1 MRVRTPRGLTR
12 ISREACCRVIGI
24 KMANGASIKGLTDF
38 RLLSS
43 RAYKPMDER
52 EPAFVS
58 TFSHLVARTFLL
70 VYSNR
75 GETDTFFQSNLRTTT
90 YRDIRRRCTSAKDIE
105 MQSHLSSICRRI
117 KLNLEDYR
125 ARRET
130 ERTLRRRDTRA
141 PNMRIGRRINSPIW
155 YLLLPDERPLRV
167 WPRGPDGMLLSCVTI
182 VGQRVTSVLWVV
194 VRYEHIWTHAH
205 AAGAGPSTRHAL
217 AFCLRGVWI

>member
-1 MRVRTPRGLTR
+1 
-12 ISREACCRVIGI
+12 
-24 KMANGASIKGLTDF
+24 MANGASIKGLTDF

-75 GETDTFFQSNLRTTT
+75 GETHIFFQSNLRT
-90 YRDIRRRCTSAKDIE
+90 IE
-105 MQSHLSSICRRI
+105 IYEEDAPVQKISIQSHLSSICRRI

-130 ERTLRRRDTRA
+130 GRALRRIDTRA

-167 WPRGPDGMLLSCVTI
+167 
-182 VGQRVTSVLWVV
+182 
-194 VRYEHIWTHAH
+194 
-205 AAGAGPSTRHAL
+205 
-217 AFCLRGVWI
+217 

>member
-1 MRVRTPRGLTR
+1 MNSSRDDRALMRVRTPRGLTR

-75 GETDTFFQSNLRTTT
+75 GETHIFFQSNLRTT
-90 YRDIRRRCTSAKDIE
+90 YRDIRRRCTSAKDIDAIA
-105 MQSHLSSICRRI
+105 SI
-117 KLNLEDYR
+117 E
-125 ARRET
+125 
-130 ERTLRRRDTRA
+130 
-141 PNMRIGRRINSPIW
+141 
-155 YLLLPDERPLRV
+155 YL
-167 WPRGPDGMLLSCVTI
+167 
-182 VGQRVTSVLWVV
+182 
-194 VRYEHIWTHAH
+194 
-205 AAGAGPSTRHAL
+205 
-217 AFCLRGVWI
+217 